1 MDILTKITNAFRKKS
16 VIEYGGFELIN
27 RVTAGSWSRTKML
40 EQYEK
45 SLYVFACTYKIA
57 EKVASTDFNLYQII
71 NSKGDTK
78 QIIMHPALDLL
89 YKVNPFQTKSEFI
102 KITMINKKLCGDAF
116 WYKVRNN
123 KGDVVELWNLRPDL
137 IEIVK
142 DPENYI
148 KAYILNKSDGTKETF
163 DPDDIIHHKYPTP
176 LNDYFGVS
184 PIKSATTRIDTE
196 EYASTYQRDFFL
208 NNARPD
214 AAIKS
219 EGNLSP
225 RQKREMRRSFEKR
238 HKGVGNSSRLAI
250 FEAGVEYQQLSI
262 SQKEMDYI
270 ESMKF
275 TRDDILVAFGVPKPL
290 VAITDDVNRANA
302 ETAMYIFLSEVIKPE
317 LEMLTEKINEELIIP
332 EFGDNFFMDFPDP
345 TPQNRDQAR
354 LDYESGIKNGYL
366 LINEVRSKEN
376 NPPVDGGWELYMPLG
391 MVSIGGLSKQS
402 QSKFIK
408 EWEEKK
414 NKEQEE
420 RRMRIFKGKELLHKK
435 LLVKEEMMKQLKEAF
450 KPIKNTEKL
459 KSAKKNE
466 EQEEKKP
473 KALIKGDLREKY
485 ADMIIKQ
492 IDKRSLKLRADMN
505 KLSEK
510 QEDRLM
516 KELKKRGDF
525 TKIKTGEKRKG
536 IGKGT
541 KKTINDFYKKERKVF
556 ATFMF
561 PYIEEF
567 TRYAGE
573 EAMGMVNPDKEFEIT
588 DKVRKALEKRAEEFG
603 LGVNDTTRDKV
614 TRAIADGIEAGE
626 SRNQIS
632 DRISGVY
639 EEFGTYRS
647 DLIAR
652 TESTAANNEGFIEA
666 YKQSDV
672 ATHKEWIATMDDRT
686 RPEHMELDGEI
697 VKVSEQFSNGLMY
710 PQEPNCRCVL
720 GPAFE

>member
-686 RPEHMELDGEI
+686 RPEHMALDGEI
-697 VKVSEQFSNGLMY
+697 VKVSENFSNGLMY
-710 PQEPNCRCVL
+710 PQEPNCRCTI